1 MSDLT
6 KVVQKLTETN
16 KRLETLER
24 QNAESSTPIERL
36 KDALPEI
43 LSDRRESEKQRKQD
57 KELAKASDDAE
68 AGRDKVAGVQFD
80 KAQDARVPVPGI
92 IEDTS
97 AKSDII
103 AIKQGDLIAENTKLQ
118 NMQLEA
124 IRDPNNEGV
133 KIQIQMQ
140 KEALGRV
147 EDAITDLEQAMT
159 AESENLLDTM
169 PSLAVQEEMANEE
182 SQRRKEELASAFTP
196 LKAGLGKIGEFFGG
210 LKDRAKG
217 GALTFLKAFGLA
229 AGLGALIAFLESDF
243 LKNLLSE
250 ENLKIIANGI
260 KNLDD
265 FFTMIKDYFFGTGED
280 KLTESSLL
288 NKIAVIA
295 AISGIASGIKLLR
308 EFLFPTNKELD
319 KATRGA
325 KLRGLLKFTLVAA
338 AVAAV
343 ANGISEGFQR
353 YKETGELDKAII
365 AGLAGVVNF
374 LTFGLFGQDAI
385 EKELN
390 AVYDAIVELIK
401 PFFKFLDKIGEKLFG
416 APDSEL
422 RVNKARK
429 EVKAAQLQI
438 DKQQARI
445 DKVRLEKAG
454 LLLKKE
460 EDALSGSEESRL
472 SKIDNQ
478 IKSLEEGLAKRVEVL
493 NRNQEALDKLATP
506 EVLEKME
513 EKRIEKELSQIQKVT
528 GITSGELK
536 ELTGRNR
543 PTAQQLLSLKS
554 DVDAFGGM
562 GGNVNVVNNRGGD
575 TTTINK
581 TISDVFVGNTLIA
594 EKMLGSQ

>member
-24 QNAESSTPIERL
+24 QNAESGTPVELL
-36 KDALPEI
+36 KAALPEI
-43 LSDRRESEKQRKQD
+43 LAERAEGEKQRKQD
-57 KELAKASDDAE
+57 REIAVASDEAE
-68 AGRDKVAGVQFD
+68 RKRDEAASAQFD
-80 KAQDARVPVPGI
+80 KAQAPRLETPEKVQDNIEEIMLQSELLEEQHQNEMKLAQLNQQLLMAMDASDDDRAEDLRLD
-92 IEDTS
+92 IERQQKRHEET
-97 AKSDII
+97 
-103 AIKQGDLIAENTKLQ
+103 
-118 NMQLEA
+118 LEA
-124 IRDPNNEGV
+124 IRDSAPIPESR
-133 KIQIQMQ
+133 
-140 KEALGRV
+140 AV
-147 EDAITDLEQAMT
+147 E
-159 AESENLLDTM
+159 
-169 PSLAVQEEMANEE
+169 EEKQTEE
-182 SQRRKEELASAFTP
+182 SDRRKEELASAFAP
-196 LKAGLGKIGEFFGG
+196 LKAGLGKIGEFFGS
-210 LKDRAKG
+210 LKDKATG

-243 LKNLLSE
+243 LKSLLSE
-250 ENLKIIANGI
+250 ENLKIIAKGI
-260 KNLDD
+260 RDLDS
-265 FFTMIKDYFFGTGED
+265 FFTMIKEYFFGTGED

-390 AVYDAIVELIK
+390 AVYDAIVEKLVK

-429 EVKAAQLQI
+429 DVKAAQLEI

-460 EDALSGSEESRL
+460 EDALSGSEEIRL
-472 SKIDNQ
+472 ERIDN
-478 IKSLEEGLAKRVEVL
+478 SLRMLEEGLAKRVEVL

-581 TISDVFVGNTLIA
+581 TISDVFVGNPAIQ
-594 EKMLGSQ
+594 ERMLGSQ